1 MKLHSIKRIFAI
13 SLVCALFLWA
23 PAVLLAS
30 GHEGGSQP
38 SSAAGESPTMKSK
51 LDTLLP
57 PKSGGEDIPLPKG
70 QFKTEIIP
78 KAIGIFLGIA
88 GVITTGVLVYAG
100 VMLVISQGNEEE
112 ITKFKNI
119 LIWSIVGLVFI
130 TTSYAIVRGVLQLS
144 FE

>member
-1 MKLHSIKRIFAI
+1 
-13 SLVCALFLWA
+13 
-23 PAVLLAS
+23 
-30 GHEGGSQP
+30 
-38 SSAAGESPTMKSK
+38 MKSK

-57 PKSGGEDIPLPKG
+57 PKTSGGAEIPLAKG

-78 KAIGIFLGIA
+78 KAIGIFLA
-88 GVITTGVLVYAG
+88 LAAVVTTGVLVYAG